1 MGIFDTANGIKEEIV
16 GAVKKE
22 LKGIVDESV
31 DNACNALNTRI
42 SNLIKSMLG
51 KHIVLKLIAGIAI
64 GVYVGM
70 MAHTLTLSIY
80 QSIVK

>member
-70 MAHTLTLSIY
+70 MAHTLTLNIY